1 MRIAMAMGALALL
14 AACNETRGPAPD
26 GGDHGY
32 LLFDPP
38 SQQQGWKLVD
48 QLTTQSADKALIRT
62 SGLVDDGAKTMFI
75 DFSGGCEAQAPFV
88 TEARK
93 AAQQLDVA
101 NVRCTGT
108 SPIS

>member
-14 AACNETRGPAPD
+14 AACGETRSPAPD
-26 GGDHGY
+26 GGGHGY

-38 SQQQGWKLVD
+38 SQQQGWELVD
-48 QLTTQSADKALIRT
+48 QLTTRSADKALIRT
-62 SGLVDDGAKTMFI
+62 SGLADDGAKTMFI

-88 TEARK
+88 AEARR
-93 AAQQLDVA
+93 AAKQLNIA
-101 NVRCTGT
+101 NVRCTET

>member
-1 MRIAMAMGALALL
+1 MRIVVAMGALALL
-14 AACNETRGPAPD
+14 AACGETRSPAPD
-26 GGDHGY
+26 SGAHGY
-32 LLFDPP
+32 LLFEPP

-48 QLTTQSADKALIRT
+48 QLTTQSADEALIRT

-88 TEARK
+88 AEARK
-93 AAQQLDVA
+93 AAQQLNIG
-101 NVRCTGT
+101 NVRCTET